1 MSNGTTT
8 EDVRCELHQFER
20 NRYFFGK
27 LMTVRDFEVE
37 QRYVREHGHLHNQSL
52 HGWGVVCGLTV
63 EPKGGTGN
71 ESKVVVKPGVALDC
85 CGREIVVAKDHE
97 VDLKDFQGKIG
108 TVEAT
113 GKTVFLC
120 IQYDECNREPVPA
133 LANVSTCE
141 EVCEYNRIQEKI
153 AFEVLTELPTEPKA
167 VPDPCEVFTNLR
179 TARSEIKEGET
190 LIAEFERATP
200 FWVQQGDVFEVR
212 RKITPT
218 ESGNTIL
225 LADVLP
231 SGFTLVDG
239 SLEMEVADTT
249 AGKVVNSTYLV
260 KVDGL
265 VPTSPP
271 PYLITG
277 TGQVLQS
284 PLLPPADLAPSTV
297 TVIPVTELIEERVQR
312 VLFNTQFV
320 QCPHCAG
327 DLSSQCV
334 VLASITLQPQDSS
347 FVVGRI
353 NTVTFD
359 ATRGIHR
366 RLVYPTPLI
375 VELLKCLRN
384 QFTELGAPITGA
396 PEVEGLNVSTG
407 RVIFENVRPGEFR
420 ITPEPGIPHG
430 LDVND
435 VAIVMAVEGLLPE
448 TGEPIVIMGNL
459 TEFSLGPSLV
469 AAYIPNNKEFRI
481 ALLDR
486 RPGESPPFTWVIRWW
501 AIPKTLDQPDV
512 TIPGPGVAPFPGVF
526 LRFRLMMTPGITVRD
541 LASDLRVEPS
551 VIQPE
556 LDRLLAAGR
565 IRVEGERLFLVSE
578 RVTPSP
584 RPELRE
590 RIIESIRNTPGGST
604 LTRLTEGLGVDLAAL
619 EPEVGRLVDEGV
631 IRRGP
636 RGRFTIP

>member
-1 MSNGTTT
+1 MSNGKTT

-37 QRYVREHGHLHNQSL
+37 QRYVREHRHLHNQSL

-97 VDLKDFQGKIG
+97 VDLRDFQGKIG

-120 IQYDECNREPVPA
+120 IQYDECDREPVPA

-153 AFEVLTELPTEPKA
+153 AFELLTELPTEPKA

-190 LIAEFERATP
+190 VIAEFERATP

-212 RKITPT
+212 TKITPT

-239 SLEMEVADTT
+239 SLEMEVADT
-249 AGKVVNSTYLV
+249 AEGKVINSTYLV
-260 KVDGL
+260 KVDSG
-265 VPTSPP
+265 VTPSPP
-271 PYLITG
+271 PYQITG

-384 QFTELGAPITGA
+384 QFTELGAPIAKPGA
-396 PEVEGLNVSTG
+396 PEGLNVSTG
-407 RVIFENVRPGEFR
+407 RVIFENVNPGDFR
-420 ITPEPGIPHG
+420 FTPEPGIPHG

-435 VAIVMAVEGLLPE
+435 VAIVMAVEVFGQN
-448 TGEPIVIMGNL
+448 GNEPFVIMGNL
-459 TEFSLGPSLV
+459 AEFSLGPSLA
-469 AAYIPNNKEFRI
+469 AAYNPNNKEFLI
-481 ALLDR
+481 ALRDL
-486 RPGESPPFTWVIRWW
+486 RPDGSGPFTWVIRWW
-501 AIPKTLDQPDV
+501 VIPKTLDQPDV
-512 TIPGPGVAPFPGVF
+512 TIPPGEFFPREF
-526 LRFRLMMTPGITVRD
+526 LLARLVMRPGITVRD
-541 LASDLRVEPS
+541 LASDLRAEPS
-551 VIQPE
+551 EIQPE
-556 LDRLLAAGR
+556 LDRLREAGR

-578 RVTPSP
+578 RVTPPP

-590 RIIESIRNTPGGST
+590 RIIESIRSTPGGST